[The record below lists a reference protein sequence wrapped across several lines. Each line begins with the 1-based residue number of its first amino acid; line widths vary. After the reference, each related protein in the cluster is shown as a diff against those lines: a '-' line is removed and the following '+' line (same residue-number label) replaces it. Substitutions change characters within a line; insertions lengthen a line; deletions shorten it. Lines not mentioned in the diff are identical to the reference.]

1 MLDGDE
7 NNKDALCE
15 LEIPR
20 ILGAGKPST
29 IVSFPSSTISTIKYL
44 GEGHDY
50 ERVPDFGMVK
60 VRKEEREMREMRS
73 GSRCLRVTIV
83 TSERQPPGST
93 A

>member
-1 MLDGDE
+1 MRTTKMRCASAETWRRKAERNRL
-7 NNKDALCE
+7 
-15 LEIPR
+15 IPLVN
-20 ILGAGKPST
+20 ID
-29 IVSFPSSTISTIKYL
+29 TIKYL